1 MREIIDVN
9 GMSHHDKHYYYYYH
23 YHYHYY
29 SGIVDPSLS
38 ESGAV
43 NKALKE
49 FVNVGDILVKLNGK
63 LLEDTTLVEVA
74 AWMKTMKENSIDR
87 TLVFLKPRQVSL
99 EAFLQKGIVIIMLLY
114 YFNCDYHYSYL
125 EYALNQAEGDR
136 VYSIKSTMST
146 SNKKQQSSLSAS
158 TPTSA
163 KETDVNRSVSTSTS
177 IKKQEAS
184 EQVSTPSSIKNQQT
198 IPTVSKAAV
207 EEKESI
213 QKKTLEDIKSSSKKA
228 SPNKGMYYSTS
239 PDQVKVERGRSR
251 SRSRSRSSD
260 SSFSSSYYSRS
271 SSYSYSRYHF

>member
-9 GMSHHDKHYYYYYH
+9 GTSHHSKHYYYYYH
-23 YHYHYY
+23 YH

-74 AWMKTMKENSIDR
+74 AWMKTIKENSIDR

-99 EAFLQKGIVIIMLLY
+99 EAFLQKGIVISTFITSTVIT
-114 YFNCDYHYSYL
+114 HYSYL

-136 VYSIKSTMST
+136 VYSIKSSMST
-146 SNKKQQSSLSAS
+146 SAKKQQSSLSAS

-163 KETDVNRSVSTSTS
+163 KEAEVNRSVSTSTS
-177 IKKQEAS
+177 IQKQEGS
-184 EQVSTPSSIKNQQT
+184 EKVSTPSSIKNQQMS
-198 IPTVSKAAV
+198 PTVSKAAV

-213 QKKTLEDIKSSSKKA
+213 QKKTLEDIKSSSIKA
-228 SPNKGMYYSTS
+228 SPSKGMYYSTS
-239 PDQVKVERGRSR
+239 PDQVNVERGRSR

-271 SSYSYSRYHF
+271 SSYSYSRYHFNYRH

>member
-9 GMSHHDKHYYYYYH
+9 GMSHHNKHYYYYYH
-23 YHYHYY
+23 YYHYDHYY

-99 EAFLQKGIVIIMLLY
+99 EAFLQKGIVISIPSLLSTVIT
-114 YFNCDYHYSYL
+114 HYSYL
-125 EYALNQAEGDR
+125 EYDINQAEGDR
-136 VYSIKSTMST
+136 VYSIKSSMST
-146 SNKKQQSSLSAS
+146 SAKKQQSSLSAS

-163 KETDVNRSVSTSTS
+163 EEAEVNPSKEEFEMESLQSARSLVTIESTAHENFSLHTANLKGN
-177 IKKQEAS
+177 IIDATTT
-184 EQVSTPSSIKNQQT
+184 VLIT
-198 IPTVSKAAV
+198 IY
-207 EEKESI
+207 
-213 QKKTLEDIKSSSKKA
+213 
-228 SPNKGMYYSTS
+228 N
-239 PDQVKVERGRSR
+239 
-251 SRSRSRSSD
+251 
-260 SSFSSSYYSRS
+260 
-271 SSYSYSRYHF
+271 